1 MKAMTMVFVLA
12 TFLSGPGGRAQE
24 FHAEVTPVSIARSFV
39 DHIAGGDYAACVLSF
54 DSTVSRLM
62 PESKVKELW
71 ESLTTQS
78 GAFKRRTT
86 ASSQKIQSYE
96 MVIIT
101 CEFERDT
108 LGMRIVVNPVGK
120 IAGLSFVP
128 SSALAPYQPPSYVRQ
143 NHFHEA
149 EVKLGKAPW
158 DLPGTLT
165 LPKGSGPFPA
175 VVLVHGSGPN
185 DRDETIGPNKPF
197 RDLAWGLAT
206 QGIAVLRYEKRT
218 REHAREMMA
227 MMKTLTVKEET
238 IDDALSAVS
247 ILRKTKAV
255 DTRRVC
261 VLGHSLGAMLIP
273 RIGRLTTAVAGF
285 VLLAGPA
292 RPLEDLML
300 EQYAYIFSLDT
311 ARAAA
316 KTLQLDEM
324 KRQVAKIKTLQGP
337 RPDSSET
344 LLSLPRSYWED
355 LKGYDPPD
363 MARTLSTPLLVLQG
377 GRDYQVTLIDYE
389 KWKAAVGM
397 KPNVHF
403 KVYPALNHLFI
414 EGSGKST
421 PSEYDVAGH
430 VSEEVVTDITG
441 WIKQQVS
448 R

>member
-1 MKAMTMVFVLA
+1 MKAMTIVLVLV
-12 TFLSGPGGRAQE
+12 TFLIGPGGRAQE
-24 FHAEVTPVSIARSFV
+24 SGVEVKSVSIARSFV

-71 ESLTTQS
+71 ESLMTQS
-78 GAFKRRTT
+78 GSFKRRTT
-86 ASSQKIQSYE
+86 TSSHKVQSYE

-108 LGMRIVVNPVGK
+108 LGMRIVINHAGK

-128 SSALAPYQPPSYVRQ
+128 SSALAPYQPPSYIRQ
-143 NHFHEA
+143 NRFHEV
-149 EVKLGKAPW
+149 ELKIGKVPW

-165 LPKGSGPFPA
+165 LPEGSGPFPA

-238 IDDALSAVS
+238 IDDVLSAVS
-247 ILRKTKAV
+247 ILRKTKGV
-255 DTRRVC
+255 DNRRVF

-285 VLLAGPA
+285 VILAGPA

-311 ARAAA
+311 ARADA
-316 KTLQLDEM
+316 KKLQLDEM
-324 KRQVAKIKTLQGP
+324 KRQAEKIKTLQGP
-337 RPDSSET
+337 HPDSSET
-344 LLSLPRSYWED
+344 LLSLPRAYWED
-355 LKGYDPPD
+355 LKGYNPPE
-363 MARTLSTPLLVLQG
+363 MARNLPIPLLVLQG
-377 GRDYQVTLIDYE
+377 ERDYQVTPVDYE
-389 KWKAAVGM
+389 KWKAALGM
-397 KPNVHF
+397 KPNARF
-403 KVYPALNHLFI
+403 KMYPALNHLFI

-421 PSEYDVAGH
+421 PSEYDFSGH
-430 VSEEVVTDITG
+430 VSEEVVTDIAR
-441 WIKQQVS
+441 WIKKQVS
-448 R
+448 H